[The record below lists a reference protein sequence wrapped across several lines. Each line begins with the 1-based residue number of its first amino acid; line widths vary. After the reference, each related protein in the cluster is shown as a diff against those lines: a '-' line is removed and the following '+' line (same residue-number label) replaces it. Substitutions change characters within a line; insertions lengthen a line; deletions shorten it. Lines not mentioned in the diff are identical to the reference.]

1 MVFRGFKLTL
11 LVALFVTAIPFYKAM
26 AASSPAFE
34 NQVQKERQQLESYG
48 FHKWE
53 WLKNDCSNCELYILT
68 NAVELRTEKVQLFV
82 QALGLH
88 KSELQMLYK
97 IHGAE
102 YNLLAHMAVGILG
115 RESEFFTSTRYQFKE
130 NFPVLVRIAKIIR
143 HMIDGS
149 EKNVSN
155 NSRGPTQIKV
165 VPKKVAAAYG
175 ITPDDLHIPDNAAI
189 ATMGFLI
196 ESLNELKRRI
206 PLNKLENVTPETYVD
221 YLPYI
226 YFGSS
231 GALVK
236 KTATPDKNLYVQAM
250 KHYMSWVEVYERE
263 SVWNPLLN

>member
-1 MVFRGFKLTL
+1 MVLRSFKLAL
-11 LVALFVTAIPFYKAM
+11 MVALFVTAVPFYKAQ
-26 AASSPAFE
+26 AQSSEFSA
-34 NQVQKERQQLESYG
+34 QVEQERQQLASYG
-48 FHKWE
+48 FYKWE
-53 WLKNDCSNCELYILT
+53 WLKNDCSNCELFILT
-68 NAVELRTEKVQLFV
+68 TKPELRTEKVQLFI
-82 QALGLH
+82 QSLGLH

-102 YNLLAHMAVGILG
+102 YNLLAHMAIGILG

-130 NFPVLVRIAKIIR
+130 TFPILVRVAKILR
-143 HMIDGS
+143 HMMDDSG
-149 EKNVSN
+149 KNVSN
-155 NSRGPTQIKV
+155 NSRGPTQIKI

-231 GALVK
+231 RALVK

-263 SVWNPLLN
+263 SVMTPLLN